1 MANRLGQSV
10 AVPNANDLTPE
21 SGGDMLILA
30 ASNPD
35 FAIAGV
41 LCCVAAVMSALGRNV
56 IMAMMFV
63 SVGMMFVVLSTS
75 SS

>member
-1 MANRLGQSV
+1 
-10 AVPNANDLTPE
+10 
-21 SGGDMLILA
+21 MLILA

-41 LCCVAAVMSALGRNV
+41 LLCVAAVISALARNV